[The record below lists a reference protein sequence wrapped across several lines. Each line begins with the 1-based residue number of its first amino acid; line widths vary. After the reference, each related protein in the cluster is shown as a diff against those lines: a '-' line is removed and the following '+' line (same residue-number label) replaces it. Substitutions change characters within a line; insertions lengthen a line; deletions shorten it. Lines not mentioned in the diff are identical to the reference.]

1 MTRSPTPTRPRL
13 ALISRIVAAVI
24 GGYAL
29 ASVFSIF
36 LSYLLPSELPEAVLG
51 ATLFSFAIYTA
62 AIIWVFA
69 AASATRAWLGLLIP
83 GALMGGLSCA
93 LQFAGSAA

>member
-1 MTRSPTPTRPRL
+1 MTAPLASPHPRL
-13 ALISRIVAAVI
+13 GLFSRIVAAVI

-36 LSYLLPSELPEAVLG
+36 FSYLLPAALPEAVLG

-62 AIIWVFA
+62 AVIWVFA
-69 AASATRAWLGLLIP
+69 AANATRAWIGLLLP
-83 GALMGGLSCA
+83 GAVMAGLAILLHFSGG
-93 LQFAGSAA
+93 AA

>member
-1 MTRSPTPTRPRL
+1 MPLSLTGPSPRL

-69 AASATRAWLGLLIP
+69 AASAARAWLGLLIP
-83 GALMGGLSCA
+83 ATLMGLLSCVMR
-93 LQFAGSAA
+93 FAGSAA

>member
-1 MTRSPTPTRPRL
+1 MTISPTRARPRL
-13 ALISRIVAAVI
+13 ALISRIVAALI

-36 LSYLLPSELPEAVLG
+36 LSFLLPSALPEAVLG

-69 AASATRAWLGLLIP
+69 AASAVRAWLGLLIP
-83 GALMGGLSCA
+83 GALMGLLSFA
-93 LQFAGSAA
+93 LQLAGSAT

>member
-1 MTRSPTPTRPRL
+1 MSVPLASPRPRC
-13 ALISRIVAAVI
+13 ALLSRIVAAVF

-36 LSYLLPSELPEAVLG
+36 VSHLLPAELPEAVLG
-51 ATLFSFAIYTA
+51 ATLFSFAVYTA
-62 AIIWVFA
+62 AIVWVFA

-83 GALMGGLSCA
+83 GALMGA
-93 LQFAGSAA
+93 LAFAMQIGGGAA